1 MFCAISARASCC
13 LFHGSFWGRMR
24 GKWLKRRICPSA
36 HGIFSLSFC
45 RQRQRLVACHSRRSS
60 NTCLPPRGDEH
71 CNFGLVCVISG
82 RASIK
87 MRRRRRNSAALRV
100 HKRRVVLL
108 FARLRPTLICIFLSL
123 IIEGPKGP
131 ELTPQE
137 VHTKVDMIIGERLS
151 NT

>member
-1 MFCAISARASCC
+1 MIKAAHLPLCAWDFFSFFQSAAAEAAA
-13 LFHGSFWGRMR
+13 
-24 GKWLKRRICPSA
+24 RR
-36 HGIFSLSFC
+36 LSFSALE
-45 RQRQRLVACHSRRSS
+45 QHLSAA
-60 NTCLPPRGDEH
+60 PRGDEH

-87 MRRRRRNSAALRV
+87 MRRRRQNSAALRV

-131 ELTPQE
+131 ELTPPE
-137 VHTKVDMIIGERLS
+137 VHTKADMIIGERLS